1 MVEVSV
7 PYIVML
13 IALLIASPAWA
24 SRDVASTNYMDGGTA
39 ANTEMSAPFTVAI
52 MFKPDAIGTM
62 QVMISRAV
70 SALNNGWDFR
80 IDASGALSLFNYET
94 DSATGTSTTA
104 PSAGTWYGL
113 AAIMTGS
120 AGSGT
125 VKFVRFTPGTDT
137 LATEDIGMFVGPS
150 PTGTHKLLIGGRWNG
165 ALANPATGDYA
176 RAGVWSGV
184 ALTTAEL
191 RTWFCSGSAASGSDG
206 LWALAGSAS
215 PEPDTSGNGYDLTL
229 SGTSAGS
236 TVTAC
241 PVVGGSGLML
251 MGVGQ

>member
-1 MVEVSV
+1 M
-7 PYIVML
+7 PYIVLL
-13 IALLIASPAWA
+13 IVLLIASPVWA
-24 SRDVASTNYMDGGTA
+24 SRDVASTDYMDGGTA
-39 ANTEMSAPFTVAI
+39 ANTAMSAPFTVAI

-80 IDASGALSLFNYET
+80 IEASGALSLFNYET

-137 LATEDIGMFVGPS
+137 LAWVASPS
-150 PTGTHKLLIGGRWNG
+150 RPST
-165 ALANPATGDYA
+165 AANSTSISLRNSHAASYHS
-176 RAGVWSGV
+176 RACLV
-184 ALTTAEL
+184 
-191 RTWFCSGSAASGSDG
+191 WFC
-206 LWALAGSAS
+206 L
-215 PEPDTSGNGYDLTL
+215 P
-229 SGTSAGS
+229 
-236 TVTAC
+236 
-241 PVVGGSGLML
+241 
-251 MGVGQ
+251 